1 MAASNNIINNR
12 YVTATAKMIRHSD
25 EALATSQPP
34 NRAVTKK
41 TERSKELSSLLS
53 VLTFIVISEAPV
65 YFP

>member
-25 EALATSQPP
+25 EALA
-34 NRAVTKK
+34 TKK